1 MIEIGIAGAAL
12 LLVAWLFETYES
24 VKRHK
29 ALVDLKFAYIYI
41 VSTILLTVYAYSNND
56 MVFFYV
62 NLLLIVLV
70 VFEIVYTIYKTR
82 KKR

>member
-1 MIEIGIAGAAL
+1 MIEIGIAGAIL

-29 ALVDLKFAYIYI
+29 ALIDLKFAFIYI
-41 VSTILLTVYAYSNND
+41 ISTALLTVYAFQRND
-56 MVFFYV
+56 NIFFSV

-70 VFEIVYTIYKTR
+70 LFEIFYTIHKTR
-82 KKR
+82 R